1 MSKLRRV
8 DDALYVH
15 FITFSCYHRRR
26 LLDHDQPKRILLGI
40 LTDELLKFDARCIGF
55 VIMPDHVHA
64 LIWFPKI
71 GQLSRF
77 MQQWKGRSS
86 KAIKEFLY
94 RSMPEYASKFS
105 KTDPIW
111 QVRFYSFEIYTTG
124 KIEEKLN
131 YMHLNP
137 VRAGLVERPT
147 QWRWGSARWYI
158 EGRTVG
164 IPIQWVD
171 RCDATR
177 KCLLFLRHPDAQS
190 SVWATPPTNTTPWGD
205 ESAKPSAETPHP
217 TPCSSTPEN
226 RSPPTTLL
234 APQLR
239 HQPRN
244 TCGAATLMNSSAG
257 PPVAKCSTPT
267 ATNNTARLP

>member
-1 MSKLRRV
+1 MSKPRRV
-8 DDALYVH
+8 DDASYVH

-40 LTDELLKFDARCIGF
+40 LTDELAKFDARCVGF

-86 KAIKEFLY
+86 KGIKEFLY
-94 RSMPEYASKFS
+94 RSLPEYAAQFP

-111 QVRFYSFEIYTTG
+111 QVRFYSFEIHSTA

-137 VRAGLVERPT
+137 VRAGLVEHPT
-147 QWRWGSARWYI
+147 EWRWGSARWYI
-158 EGRTVG
+158 QGRTVG
-164 IPIQWVD
+164 ISIQWVD
-171 RCDATR
+171 
-177 KCLLFLRHPDAQS
+177 
-190 SVWATPPTNTTPWGD
+190 
-205 ESAKPSAETPHP
+205 
-217 TPCSSTPEN
+217 
-226 RSPPTTLL
+226 
-234 APQLR
+234 
-239 HQPRN
+239 
-244 TCGAATLMNSSAG
+244 
-257 PPVAKCSTPT
+257 
-267 ATNNTARLP
+267 